1 MADVGAIVTRMRA
14 NPRGIRFQ
22 EALRVARHYF
32 GPPRT
37 RGSHHFFST
46 PWMGNPL
53 VNLQESGGMAKAY
66 QVRQLLSAIDRLERE
81 QHA

>member
-53 VNLQESGGMAKAY
+53 VNLQESDGMAKAY

>member
-1 MADVGAIVTRMRA
+1 MPGIGAIVAHMRA
-14 NPRGIRFQ
+14 NPRGIRFHD
-22 EALRVARHYF
+22 ALRVASHYF

-46 PWMGNPL
+46 PWRGNPL